1 MAFVCIDVH
10 TMTGNARDIVQRSSD
25 AMLSAFR
32 ARPGFVEC
40 DFVANDTQLIA
51 ISRWRSKEHAT
62 ESAVQAASVAHAT
75 RDEPSQDGLTVEH
88 HFAGQLSASSRAG

>member
-32 ARPGFVEC
+32 ARPGFVDC

-62 ESAVQAASVAHAT
+62 ESAVQAASAAKQHA
-75 RDEPSQDGLTVEH
+75 PSQDGLTVEH